1 MQNQCYIL
9 VISVLALSTATPYND
24 LLMKKPNENQV
35 MPKHV
40 AIVMDGNGRWAELHH
55 KSRSAGHK
63 AGGDAAQKIIK
74 CAAENH
80 IEVLSLF
87 AFSTENWQRPQ
98 KEIDYLMRLLLKGL
112 QDAIQKLHK
121 NNIQLRFIGDL
132 NRFSVKLRQQ
142 IEKATKLTQNN
153 TGLKLVI
160 AINYGGQWDI
170 LQATKKISQKI
181 ADKEIIAKNIGI
193 ETFAKYLATADL
205 PDPDLFIRTSGEKR
219 ISNFFLWQLAYTE
232 LYFTNVLWPDFDEQ
246 NFKQALDDFAKRKR
260 RFGTI

>member
-1 MQNQCYIL
+1 
-9 VISVLALSTATPYND
+9 
-24 LLMKKPNENQV
+24 MKKPNKNQTI
-35 MPKHV
+35 PKHV

-63 AGGDAAQKIIK
+63 AGGDVVQKVTK
-74 CAAENH
+74 FAAENH

-87 AFSTENWQRPQ
+87 AFSTENWKRPQ
-98 KEIDYLMRLLLKGL
+98 QEINYLMRLLLKGL
-112 QDAIQKLHK
+112 QDATQKLHK

-132 NRFSVKLRQQ
+132 NRFSVKLRQR
-142 IEKATKLTQNN
+142 IEKAVKLTQNN

-181 ADKEIIAKNIGI
+181 VDREIAVKDICA
-193 ETFAKYLATADL
+193 ETFAKYLTTADL
-205 PDPDLFIRTSGEKR
+205 PDPDLFIRTSGERR

-232 LYFTNVLWPDFDEQ
+232 LYFTDILWPDFNEHH
-246 NFKQALDDFAKRKR
+246 FKQALDDFAKRKR
-260 RFGTI
+260 RFGNIKAK

>member
-1 MQNQCYIL
+1 
-9 VISVLALSTATPYND
+9 
-24 LLMKKPNENQV
+24 MKKLNENQTI
-35 MPKHV
+35 PKHV

-63 AGGDAAQKIIK
+63 AGADAAQKIIK
-74 CAAENH
+74 FAAENH
-80 IEVLSLF
+80 IEILSLF

-98 KEIDYLMRLLLKGL
+98 QEINYLMQLLLKGL
-112 QDAIQKLHK
+112 QDATQKLHK

-132 NRFSVKLRQQ
+132 SRFSVKLRQQ
-142 IEKATKLTQNN
+142 IEEAIKLTQNN

-160 AINYGGQWDI
+160 AINYGGRWDI
-170 LQATKKISQKI
+170 LQAIKKIT
-181 ADKEIIAKNIGI
+181 EKNTCA
-193 ETFAKYLATADL
+193 ETFTKYLATTDL

-232 LYFTNVLWPDFDEQ
+232 LYFTDILWPDFNEQ
-246 NFKQALDDFAKRKR
+246 HFKRALDDFAKRKR